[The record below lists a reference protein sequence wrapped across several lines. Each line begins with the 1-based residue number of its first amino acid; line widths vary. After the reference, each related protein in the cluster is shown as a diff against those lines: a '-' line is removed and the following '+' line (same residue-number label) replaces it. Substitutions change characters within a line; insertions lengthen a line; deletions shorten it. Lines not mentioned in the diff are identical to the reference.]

1 MKSAHLPALS
11 MRLSTPKTA
20 ALNALNNGRVQKRVR
35 AALRQA
41 GRPMSTSELLR
52 HTHLRRSIEWWP
64 PDRDNA
70 RRSILRVAGRYCER
84 IGRVGRSH
92 AILWQLKPDYL
103 G

>member
-1 MKSAHLPALS
+1 MTSANFPDLS

-20 ALNALNNGRVQKRVR
+20 AMNALNNGRVQKRLR
-35 AALRQA
+35 ATLREA
-41 GRPMSTSELLR
+41 GRPMSTSELVG

-84 IGRVGRSH
+84 VGRVGPRH
-92 AILWQLKPDYL
+92 AILWELKSNQ